1 MYYYEM
7 SDNLN
12 DYLEIMQDINIIKK
26 VDNDSIRN
34 IVNIVVNELK
44 KMSDDELEKLYLLR
58 EEDKKFIKSNFVE
71 IWIMSQKKLD

>member
-34 IVNIVVNELK
+34 IVNIVINELK